1 MAGITGAILTATFIS
16 ALYAIIAIGFTLIF
30 GVGGILNFAHGAFI
44 TVGAFTAMIVS
55 SSSGLDL
62 PIAVGLLA
70 GTLMGA
76 VVGAGTYLG
85 VIRHVRKR
93 PVTVLILTFVIGFFI
108 MYALRI
114 LANDIMN
121 VNALQIPVSPVI
133 NEGRFGIGASTLNN
147 LFIFVSSW
155 VLIGALMW
163 FVNYTRTGRAIIAV
177 SQSDK
182 GASLVGID
190 AEKINVITWTLAGA
204 FAGFAG
210 VLLAGRLGGGS
221 WLMAIDPPAPL
232 VLSFAI
238 VILGGLG
245 SIKGS
250 VVGAYIIGFFETFTV
265 SFVPNGSQLAGI
277 SSLAL
282 LLVFLIV
289 KPEGLFG
296 REAAE

>member
-1 MAGITGAILTATFIS
+1 MSAITTAILTATFIS

-44 TVGAFTAMIVS
+44 TAGAFTAMYI
-55 SSSGLDL
+55 SSGSGLGL
-62 PIAVGLLA
+62 PIFVGLLG
-70 GTLMGA
+70 GTLAGA
-76 VVGAGTYLG
+76 LIGAATYLG
-85 VIRHVRKR
+85 IIRHVRTR
-93 PVTVLILTFVIGFFI
+93 PVTVLILTFVIGFFM

-114 LANDIMN
+114 IANDIMGIN
-121 VNALQIPVSPVI
+121 PLQIPVSPVV
-133 NEGRFGIGASTLNN
+133 GSSDLLNN
-147 LFIFVSSW
+147 VFIFVSSW

-177 SQSDK
+177 SMSDK

-210 VLLAGRLGGGS
+210 VLLAGSLGGGS
-221 WLMAIDPPAPL
+221 WLMAIEPPAPL

-265 SFVPNGSQLAGI
+265 SFVSSQLAGI
-277 SSLAL
+277 SSLVL